1 MPTSVPGNSERGFT
15 LVEVLVVLVIVAI
28 AASMVS
34 LSIGKRDNGLRADAQ
49 RLADAFTVAQSEA
62 RSDGRAIRWLADGE
76 GWSFERAGRL
86 PGPSAQEDVPVPVD
100 RLEQD
105 EMLRPQSWQ
114 AGGVQ
119 LRLAPDRPLVFNTEW
134 VADPITL
141 TLRAGDATV
150 TLQRDA
156 SGRYDIR

>member
-1 MPTSVPGNSERGFT
+1 MPTSVPGSSERGFT

-34 LSIGKRDNGLRADAQ
+34 LSIGKRDNGLRVDAE

-62 RSDGRAIRWLADGE
+62 RSDGRPIRWLAGDQ
-76 GWSFERAGRL
+76 GWSFERQGRL
-86 PGPSAQEDVPVPVD
+86 PGPSADENVPVPVD
-100 RLEQD
+100 RLEHD
-105 EMLRPQSWQ
+105 DMLRPQSWH
-114 AGGVQ
+114 AGVVH
-119 LRLAPDRPLVFNTEW
+119 LSLTPDRPLVFNTEW

-141 TLRAGDATV
+141 TLRAGDDQV

-156 SGRYDIR
+156 AGRYDIH

>member
-1 MPTSVPGNSERGFT
+1 MPTSVPGSSERGFT

-34 LSIGKRDNGLRADAQ
+34 LSIGKQDNGLRTDAQ

-62 RSDGRAIRWLADGE
+62 RSDGRPIRWLANE
-76 GWSFERAGRL
+76 QGWSFERAGRL
-86 PGPSAQEDVPVPVD
+86 PGPSAQEDAPVPVD
-100 RLEQD
+100 RLEHD
-105 EMLRPQSWQ
+105 DMLRPQSWR
-114 AGGVQ
+114 AGVVQ
-119 LRLAPDRPLVFNTEW
+119 LRLEPNRPLSFNTEW

-141 TLRAGDATV
+141 TLHAGDATV

-156 SGRYDIR
+156 AGRYDIR

>member
-34 LSIGKRDNGLRADAQ
+34 LSIGKRDNGLRSDAQ

-62 RSDGRAIRWLADGE
+62 RSDGRPIRWLANDQ
-76 GWSFERAGRL
+76 GWSFERPGRL
-86 PGPSAQEDVPVPVD
+86 PGISAQDDAPVPAD
-100 RLEQD
+100 RLERD
-105 EMLRPQSWQ
+105 EVLRPQAWR
-114 AGGVQ
+114 AAPV
-119 LRLAPDRPLVFNTEW
+119 LVRLDPDRPLIFNTEW
-134 VADPITL
+134 VASPITL
-141 TLRAGDATV
+141 TLRAGDASV

-156 SGRYDIR
+156 AGRYDLH

>member
-62 RSDGRAIRWLADGE
+62 RSDGRAIRWLANGE
-76 GWSFERAGRL
+76 GWSFERVGRL

-105 EMLRPQSWQ
+105 EMLRRQSWQ
-114 AGGVQ
+114 AGAVQ